1 MNPAS
6 TFALPLRESRL
17 LIALASVLVPRA
29 NRAEWRA
36 EWNAE
41 MWHAWHL
48 LLERGEPEPSAHRQ
62 LRQWSMGAF
71 TDAYWCRMQV
81 LNRESLP
88 EEWRRRCQTPAF
100 CLAVIGAVLALITM
114 ASGLLPATRSVLMPL
129 PYADA
134 GRVATIAQGGV
145 SLAMR
150 SGPILKWTRLWQ
162 TESRTVQEFA
172 TYTWRNSRMSGASVL
187 NASISPRFFW
197 VLGAKPAAGRL
208 WTGYGDDGCADCA
221 VLSYGSAVSHYGSAE
236 GAIGKRVFVDDR
248 LYRITGVL
256 PRSFWFLSRRIS
268 VWTPSTQADESNPWR
283 RTGVVVR
290 LAPDATPRIAEHELL
305 SILRRNDSA
314 VAWGCLITV
323 SPVQERVRSVL
334 MSFGLALL
342 LASVIVLAGVHLR
355 VPLFGSGSVSRTGW
369 RLGPFFAAKTTLAVL
384 VVLLAGLEFTSAASI
399 TMTGGTD
406 LATEPVSTWL
416 FLVGCMGAL
425 SWSIHD
431 QRRRCRV
438 CVRRLGLCTHVGCS
452 GCLLLNWAGTEM
464 VCVEGHGMLHVPEMI
479 SSWNE
484 PEHWTALDESWQ
496 DLFASS
502 AR

>member
-1 MNPAS
+1 MNSAR
-6 TFALPLRESRL
+6 AYAGPLRESRL
-17 LIALASVLVPRA
+17 LIALASMLVPRA
-29 NRAEWRA
+29 KRAEWRA

-41 MWHAWHL
+41 MWHAWRL
-48 LLERGEPEPSAHRQ
+48 LQDRGEDGHAARRQ
-62 LRQWSMGAF
+62 LRRWSQGAF
-71 TDAYWCRMQV
+71 ADGWWHRLEA
-81 LNRESLP
+81 LDRERLLD
-88 EEWRRRCQTPAF
+88 EWRRRCQTPAF
-100 CLAVIGAVLALITM
+100 CLSAIGAVLGVIVLCSA
-114 ASGLLPATRSVLMPL
+114 LLPVTRSVLFPL

-145 SLAMR
+145 SLALR

-172 TYTWRNSRMSGASVL
+172 TYTWRKSAIGGAPGLEAHVS
-187 NASISPRFFW
+187 ARFFSL
-197 VLGAKPAAGRL
+197 LGARTAAGRL
-208 WTGYGDDGCADCA
+208 WTGYGGDVCADCA
-221 VLSYGSAVSHYGSAE
+221 VLSYDAAALRYGGAQA
-236 GAIGKRVFVDDR
+236 AIGKKIFIAGR
-248 LYRITGVL
+248 LFRIAAVL
-256 PRSFWFLSRRIS
+256 PRGFWFLSRRIAA
-268 VWTPSTQADESNPWR
+268 WTPSTPAEESDPWL

-290 LAPDATPRIAEHELL
+290 LAPDATPKLAETELL
-305 SILRRNDSA
+305 SIVRRNDSGL
-314 VAWGCLITV
+314 AWGCLVTV
-323 SPVQERVRSVL
+323 SPVQQRVRSVL
-334 MSFGLALL
+334 MSFALGLL

-355 VPLFGSGSVSRTGW
+355 IPLFGSGAVRSGFCW
-369 RLGPFFAAKTTLAVL
+369 RLGPFFAAKTVLAIL
-384 VVLLAGLEFTSAASI
+384 AVLLAGLEFTPASSI

-406 LATEPVSTWL
+406 LATEPISTWL

-438 CVRRLGLCTHVGCS
+438 CVRRLGLCAHVGCS

-484 PEHWTALDESWQ
+484 PERWTALDESWQ
-496 DLFASS
+496 DLFV